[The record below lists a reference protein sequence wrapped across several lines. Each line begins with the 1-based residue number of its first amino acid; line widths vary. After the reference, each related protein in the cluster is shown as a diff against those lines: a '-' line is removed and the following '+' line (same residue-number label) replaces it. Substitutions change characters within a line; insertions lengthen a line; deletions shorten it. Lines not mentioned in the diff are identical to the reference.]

1 MKKFLVFFLIF
12 LLCPQLNSQTKTTS
26 VKKSKINEVTD
37 RYDNENEKWRLGVIN
52 FVLKGDDSK
61 LKETIKAM
69 KEFTATTRS
78 YIVFKRKGHGK
89 ALALYYRNL
98 ENITKLT
105 QLQDSVVGLRK
116 AYSDYTKDFFSK
128 YKIKIDD
135 FKKFEL
141 FEKIYEK
148 VMDRWRKEFEDAMKA
163 SKKEDIIKIKEDM
176 KILRRAINSFILFPG
191 KFAMKVPQ
199 LQKMENDLRHG
210 VVMLKM
216 HEETLTQ
223 KNK

>member
-1 MKKFLVFFLIF
+1 
-12 LLCPQLNSQTKTTS
+12 
-26 VKKSKINEVTD
+26 
-37 RYDNENEKWRLGVIN
+37 
-52 FVLKGDDSK
+52 
-61 LKETIKAM
+61 
-69 KEFTATTRS
+69 
-78 YIVFKRKGHGK
+78 
-89 ALALYYRNL
+89 
-98 ENITKLT
+98 
-105 QLQDSVVGLRK
+105 
-116 AYSDYTKDFFSK
+116 
-128 YKIKIDD
+128 
-135 FKKFEL
+135 L